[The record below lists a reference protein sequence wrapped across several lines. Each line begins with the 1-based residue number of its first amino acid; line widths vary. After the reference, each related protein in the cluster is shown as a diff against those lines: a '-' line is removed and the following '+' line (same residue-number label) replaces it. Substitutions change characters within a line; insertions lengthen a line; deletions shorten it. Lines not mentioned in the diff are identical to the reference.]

1 MDVQVVAGDGEP
13 LESLLRRFKREVNN
27 SGHLMELKHRRYFEN
42 GQDIIKRK
50 IKEVPETHLQAARAC
65 VHCQNSKLVLD
76 SDSAYYY
83 VLLCIIYPSIFIT
96 VRLFTW

>member
-50 IKEVPETHLQAARAC
+50 IKEVPERLASKPCASRARA
-65 VHCQNSKLVLD
+65 
-76 SDSAYYY
+76 
-83 VLLCIIYPSIFIT
+83 
-96 VRLFTW
+96 VRARTS

>member
-1 MDVQVVAGDGEP
+1 MFTVKGPKVSMDVKVVAGDGEP

-50 IKEVPETHLQAARAC
+50 IKEVKTISFEAMHATPH
-65 VHCQNSKLVLD
+65 S
-76 SDSAYYY
+76 
-83 VLLCIIYPSIFIT
+83 
-96 VRLFTW
+96 